1 MRPFIKFK
9 SLYISIRN
17 TRPTLWLLLSFRKF
31 CINSESRFDFLKDLV
46 SSVPDLQGD
55 MDINLDAGTTGIN
68 AGEPF
73 SPQETHSSSLTT
85 SNMTWPSV
93 YTEGTSI
100 AVPSNESSTSSNA
113 TSRIAMSQDTTLKH
127 FKNDSTDKN
136 DNSESLA
143 SSSSYRQDVTCTKT
157 QDEKKVLESSEYSNT
172 KVVKKR

>member
-1 MRPFIKFK
+1 ME
-9 SLYISIRN
+9 N
-17 TRPTLWLLLSFRKF
+17 VRPTLWLLLSFRKF

-68 AGEPF
+68 AGDPF

-85 SNMTWPSV
+85 SNVTWPSQA
-93 YTEGTSI
+93 GTSI

-143 SSSSYRQDVTCTKT
+143 SSSSYRQNVTCTKT
-157 QDEKKVLESSEYSNT
+157 QDEKKVFESSEYSNT

>member
-1 MRPFIKFK
+1 MENI
-9 SLYISIRN
+9 
-17 TRPTLWLLLSFRKF
+17 RPTLWLLLSFRKF

-85 SNMTWPSV
+85 SNMTWPSS
-93 YTEGTSI
+93 YSAGTSI
-100 AVPSNESSTSSNA
+100 AVPSNESSTSSS
-113 TSRIAMSQDTTLKH
+113 SRIAVSQDTTLKH

-143 SSSSYRQDVTCTKT
+143 SSSSNRQDVTCTKT
-157 QDEKKVLESSEYSNT
+157 QDEKKVFESSEYSNT